1 MIVDMQL
8 YFLLMLQYLIVAHNG
23 QHIGLLDF
31 SFSTFIPHILT
42 NFSCFYQCSGQYPKY
57 INFILIIWISVPLLN
72 NWYCNIYPI
81 AGEKYISVPGHCF
94 WYVLSHLPTPENFL

>member
-8 YFLLMLQYLIVAHNG
+8 YFLLMLQYLIVAHNE

-42 NFSCFYQCSGQYPKY
+42 IFLAST
-57 INFILIIWISVPLLN
+57 SVLANTP
-72 NWYCNIYPI
+72 NI
-81 AGEKYISVPGHCF
+81 
-94 WYVLSHLPTPENFL
+94 